1 MDITAKQWKQQLQ
14 YQLQGKDYEE
24 LITLAGD
31 MPVLPFYTAE
41 NVKSPYSVTT
51 HTEVAVTLFV
61 SDKEQ
66 TLKRIEWWQSLSVR
80 FFVLTLHP
88 TLTKEAVQQWLPPTL
103 PYLFADT
110 LTADITAYQN
120 AGASIV
126 QQLAFGIAQLQENT
140 HTATPITIKTAVG
153 STFLL
158 EIAKLRALRRLLA
171 EQFGSFCLIA
181 EVSNRGLSLL
191 KSTYNEHYVQLAY
204 EAAILGGADYL
215 LPKQPLFFKKNN
227 HSAERE
233 QVAAIQQ
240 LTASRK
246 AAVLNGVYGVET
258 LSYELY
264 KKTLVLLEQVQK
276 QGGLQAM
283 LKNHSLQK
291 QIAQKA
297 RQEQEYFNEQCN
309 KYLPPETLLNVYTRK
324 EWDFFPFGNPKN
336 QLPPRNLWQPEK

>member
-51 HTEVAVTLFV
+51 HTEAAVTLFV

-66 TLKRIEWWQSLSVR
+66 TLKRIEWWQNLSVR

-88 TLTKEAVQQWLPPTL
+88 TLTKEAVQEWLPPTL

-110 LTADITAYQN
+110 LTVDITAYQN
-120 AGASIV
+120 AGASMV

-140 HTATPITIKTAVG
+140 PTNPITIKTAVG

-171 EQFGSFCLIA
+171 EQFSSFCLIA

-191 KSTYNEHYVQLAY
+191 KSTYNEYYVQLAY
-204 EAAILGGADYL
+204 EAAVLGGADYL

-240 LTASRK
+240 LTATRR
-246 AAVLNGVYGVET
+246 AAVLNGVYAVET

-264 KKTLVLLEQVQK
+264 KKALVLLEQVQK
-276 QGGLQAM
+276 QGRLQAM
-283 LKNHSLQK
+283 LKDHSLQK

-297 RQEQEYFNEQCN
+297 RQEQERFNELRD
-309 KYLPPETLLNVYTRK
+309 KYLPPEALLNVYTRK